1 MDEATRVRAGANTR
15 ASEEMLLRLAEDPS
29 PMVRATVA
37 LNPAA
42 PDQVV
47 TRLARDADERVRVL
61 LARRLAA
68 MVPTLSGNEQARLG
82 DKTYATLVMLVA
94 DEAERVRAAVA
105 EELKSMPNAPR
116 ELILRLALNRSVM
129 VCEPVLLFSPMLTP
143 TDLVALVTAEPAHFR
158 GAIIARRPNIP
169 ESVSDAIA
177 GSANNLAIQ
186 ALLSNQSAQIR
197 EATLDALAERASAR
211 PDRHSDWHAP
221 LVRRPTLSAKAAQA
235 LSEVVAAHLLD
246 VLAQRTDLDLQ
257 LRQTLHAR
265 LAARLARP
273 TTEQS
278 WTVQGTHSGLATEH
292 VLLEALRQG
301 DVRLATETLA
311 LAATVKVAVIEH
323 VSALR
328 SAKGMVSLVWK
339 AGFSMRG
346 AAAVQSLLARLPPDL
361 VLHADEKGGFP
372 LGITEMQWQIDF
384 MTRGER

>member
-29 PMVRATVA
+29 PMVRATIA

-47 TRLARDADERVRVL
+47 TILARDADERVRVF

-68 MVPTLSGNEQARLG
+68 MVPTLSGNEQARLR
-82 DKTYATLVMLVA
+82 DKTYETLLMLVA
-94 DEAERVRAAVA
+94 DEAERVRAVVA
-105 EELKSMPNAPR
+105 EELQSMPNAPR
-116 ELILRLALNRSVM
+116 ELILRLALDRSVM

-143 TDLVALVTAEPAHFR
+143 TDLVALATAEPAHFR

-177 GSANNLAIQ
+177 GSANNLTIQ

-197 EATLDALAERASAR
+197 EATLDALAERASEH
-211 PDRHSDWHAP
+211 PDWHSDWHAP

-246 VLAQRTDLDLQ
+246 VLAQRADLDPR
-257 LRQTLHAR
+257 LRRTLHAR

-273 TTEQS
+273 ALGQS
-278 WTVQGTHSGLATEH
+278 WTVQGAHTGLATEH

-311 LAATVKVAVIEH
+311 LAATVKVSVIEH

-328 SAKGMVSLVWK
+328 SAKGLVSLVWK

-346 AAAVQSLLARLPPDL
+346 GAAVQSLLARLPPPG
-361 VLHADEKGGFP
+361 AACG
-372 LGITEMQWQIDF
+372 
-384 MTRGER
+384 